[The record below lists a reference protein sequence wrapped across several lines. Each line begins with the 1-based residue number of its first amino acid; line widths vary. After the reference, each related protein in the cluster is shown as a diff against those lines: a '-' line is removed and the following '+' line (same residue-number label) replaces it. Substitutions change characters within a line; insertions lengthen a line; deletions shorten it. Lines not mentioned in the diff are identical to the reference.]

1 MYIHII
7 YIVGFPWWLSGKE
20 STFPCRRCRKQVWS
34 LGREDALE
42 KEMVTYSILAWR
54 SPLDRGAWW
63 AAVHGITKSWIQFS
77 NQHAHT
83 YTCIYLS
90 IYMYIYIQFL
100 QTCKRR
106 TSSKMYAQKLY
117 SEDFSSLSHINIL
130 VWLLTRVKRAE
141 RIQKRR
147 ERNN

>member
-1 MYIHII
+1 
-7 YIVGFPWWLSGKE
+7 
-20 STFPCRRCRKQVWS
+20 
-34 LGREDALE
+34 
-42 KEMVTYSILAWR
+42 MVTYSILAWR
-54 SPLDRGAWW
+54 SPLDRGAWR
-63 AAVHGITKSWIQFS
+63 ASVRGITKSWIQFS

-117 SEDFSSLSHINIL
+117 SVDFSSLSHINIL